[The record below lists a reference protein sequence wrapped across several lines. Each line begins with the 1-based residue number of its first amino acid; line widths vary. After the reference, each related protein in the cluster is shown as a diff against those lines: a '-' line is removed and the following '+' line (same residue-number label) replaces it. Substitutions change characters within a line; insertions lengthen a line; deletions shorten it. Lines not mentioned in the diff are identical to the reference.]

1 MDKLPTKQPINR
13 NRPLENRA
21 KPVLKTGAVG
31 NNPGFQ
37 SKPAV
42 SSLSTAV
49 TYQKQS
55 IKKVQTGTKD
65 RAKVVKL
72 GAQAAINNIKR
83 AAAAATKRAKIE
95 TLNKKQQIHAGQ
107 VHQRSV
113 SYANASRTNPTPP
126 ANPQNAGSKSQFEEV
141 KPKKYKKTPDLKD
154 KQIMGL
160 NATFGK
166 NTTPGTDTQAVT
178 TNPYESVRYNIPSE
192 RSDSADKPIGYDKE
206 LEPLDTKAQLR
217 RRKAMKLVKAVVDET
232 FGGTGGAGLG
242 MGEKSVGDLTSAEPE
257 KNYVLKKKKPPIKL
271 SAFKEKLRESGFV
284 GVPGNDASPAQ
295 DDVSIGSV
303 GQMITVDGP
312 AKKKPINKKTSRQ
325 YTETHNKCGTPEC
338 CGQCDTAISELSVP
352 QGTTGKRKNTFTPLV
367 GIRMADGTIKRLPP
381 GKSGSS
387 GGGGGGGSG
396 SE

>member
-1 MDKLPTKQPINR
+1 MDSPFRTVNKTGLRSQPAVKTQKTANKYQARQIALGNEKT
-13 NRPLENRA
+13 LERASSKHTGTSNVAQGELEHDKNAQASLKASSFSHKYASQYKTNPA
-21 KPVLKTGAVG
+21 KP
-31 NNPGFQ
+31 Q
-37 SKPAV
+37 
-42 SSLSTAV
+42 
-49 TYQKQS
+49 
-55 IKKVQTGTKD
+55 
-65 RAKVVKL
+65 
-72 GAQAAINNIKR
+72 
-83 AAAAATKRAKIE
+83 
-95 TLNKKQQIHAGQ
+95 
-107 VHQRSV
+107 
-113 SYANASRTNPTPP
+113 
-126 ANPQNAGSKSQFEEV
+126 NPQNAGSKSQFEEV